1 MIKNNLF
8 ILLLL
13 VFTTTM
19 VFGQAYNGPAAGSK
33 TGGVVVNT
41 NNFGL
46 TPSNSF
52 PKPETIRNKVDYN
65 AGPVFLKEYD
75 DMYDAIKLYVED
87 KNAGKDAIDTTQALM
102 LKSFQ
107 GLTQTNSIPPD
118 PHVAVGAG
126 YIIATVNSDFGIFD
140 KSGNLLKRINADQW
154 YATTLSSPGA
164 FDPKVVYDHFDKRW
178 VMVWLDQND
187 NPARGYHLISV
198 SDDSIPTGT
207 WYNYAIR
214 SDVNGDVPSN
224 NWMDYQG
231 VGFDDDIL
239 YVTGNQFSFAS
250 AFNYAKIRMYPKSAL
265 YANDV
270 NGTITWNDIY
280 GIKYPSP
287 GPTQQFIFHIRPTIA
302 YNHDPAKYYFLHA
315 PNGGNAFA
323 LYWIENPLT
332 NPVLRGAMVPTV
344 SYSSPPNANQLGGG
358 SPLLS
363 TNGAQLQDEPIFKD
377 GQIWS
382 IHTITNPQ
390 ASSYSALHYVK
401 INTATNT
408 LAEQSILGSS
418 GLWYYFGAIAIDKFN
433 NAATTFARS
442 GDNEYAGAF
451 YSSKLANETNF
462 TYSAPLQTGK
472 ANYVKTFGGTRN
484 RWGDYMGIWLDPE
497 NLTDFV
503 LFTEYAASVNTWS
516 TWTGVLRVA
525 PYDGPKGFL
534 DKTVLN
540 FGEVEVNKNSLPDKF
555 KLTSF
560 GTQSIVV
567 DSLYFGSNNFTLN
580 TNLSYPFTL
589 EPNRTIEIEVT
600 AKPAGVGPLADTL
613 YIQSNE
619 TGLTGV
625 AVTAVGYQI
634 QPTNERAMYAVS
646 GGTDNNRMF
655 YLRTGNGVPTE
666 IGPTTKNA
674 FVSIAINPKTKVIY
688 GLRNSVPQEIV
699 RVNADGGDA
708 HTLFKTSLT
717 DLGSIAFDTSG
728 NMYASQKSGKVYKV
742 GLLDSSF
749 TERFTSAAPVLS
761 IAFHPQTNEL
771 YASLYRALGSPKDMI
786 FKINQ
791 STGDTTR
798 VGYTGFGSAI
808 FDIEFDNAG
817 DLFGL
822 KGLTNQATDL
832 IKLNPLTGTG
842 VLVASTT
849 VINLASLSFNYN
861 GTLTDIKNP
870 TNLPVSFSLGQN
882 YPNPFNPTTKID
894 YSLPKAAN
902 VKITVYNLL
911 GEVVKV
917 LYEGMNNAGGYS
929 LYWNADDVSGAKLT
943 SGVYF
948 YELKANTVDGEVFNE
963 IKKMVLLK

>member
-8 ILLLL
+8 MLLLL

-164 FDPKVVYDHFDKRW
+164 FDPKVIYDHFDKRW

-214 SDVNGDVPSN
+214 SDVNGDIPSN

-390 ASSYSALHYVK
+390 ASTYSALHYVK

-408 LAEQSILGSS
+408 VAEQSILGSS

-625 AVTAVGYQI
+625 AVTALGYQI

>member
-451 YSSKLANETNF
+451 YSSKLASETNF
-462 TYSAPLQTGK
+462 SYSAPLQTGK

-540 FGEVEVNKNSLPDKF
+540 FGEVEINKNSLPDKF

-567 DSLYFGSNNFTLN
+567 DSLYFGSINFTLN

-625 AVTAVGYQI
+625 AVTALGYQI

>member
-1 MIKNNLF
+1 VIKNNLF
-8 ILLLL
+8 MLLLL

-164 FDPKVVYDHFDKRW
+164 FDPKVIYDHFDKRW

-214 SDVNGDVPSN
+214 SDVNGDIPSN

-390 ASSYSALHYVK
+390 ASTYSALHYVK

-408 LAEQSILGSS
+408 VAEQSILGSS

-625 AVTAVGYQI
+625 AVTALGYQI